1 MSVRAVVASLALS
14 LLGGSLATPA
24 QDQDARLV
32 DQITQLVSSQ
42 RGIRIYDWVNFAIK
56 DGHVTLTGAVTNR
69 TLKRGIARSI
79 RALEAVDSVANEL
92 ELLSSSGDDI
102 GIRINAYWR
111 IYGHPEIRR
120 YASQQSEFR
129 QRLRRSPTDIQ
140 RVLLE
145 PIHILVEDRHLT
157 LEGEL
162 EQQRE
167 KWVVEEQAYAVL
179 GVSSVTNNIVVTGT
193 DTEELEPIDFEKDPW
208 WRDSGSVAESV
219 VRVENPAGAVRV
231 TVVNTERVR
240 LRRTSR
246 SRPIR
251 AGDTTTTRLGRK
263 TSDLG
268 HWIDP
273 ASGPQDQLRTGRAG
287 RPVEVGQVC
296 RGPEPQARAC
306 RYPTAPARL
315 VALARAA
322 SCGIRLAHS

>member
-24 QDQDARLV
+24 QDQNARLV

-79 RALEAVDSVANEL
+79 LALEAVDSVANEL

-120 YASQQSEFR
+120 YASQRSEFR

-179 GVSSVTNNIVVTGT
+179 GVSSVTNN
-193 DTEELEPIDFEKDPW
+193 
-208 WRDSGSVAESV
+208 
-219 VRVENPAGAVRV
+219 
-231 TVVNTERVR
+231 
-240 LRRTSR
+240 
-246 SRPIR
+246 
-251 AGDTTTTRLGRK
+251 
-263 TSDLG
+263 
-268 HWIDP
+268 
-273 ASGPQDQLRTGRAG
+273 
-287 RPVEVGQVC
+287 
-296 RGPEPQARAC
+296 
-306 RYPTAPARL
+306 
-315 VALARAA
+315 
-322 SCGIRLAHS
+322 